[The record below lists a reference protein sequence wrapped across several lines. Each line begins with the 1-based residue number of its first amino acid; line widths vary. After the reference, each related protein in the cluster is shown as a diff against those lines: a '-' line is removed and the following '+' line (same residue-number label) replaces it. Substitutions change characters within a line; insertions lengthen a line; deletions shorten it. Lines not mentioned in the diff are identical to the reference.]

1 MLTVS
6 AVTLGSLGLGLGAV
20 RDTLGVRGFELRC
33 SGNADSQNQ
42 SVSYI
47 CYPWDPLRF
56 FGSEETLLLS
66 PGFPA
71 WSFPE
76 ERERGLLL
84 TSWLRPH
91 RVEVSTVWA
100 IWSLEWSSLPSQ

>member
-1 MLTVS
+1 MLIVS
-6 AVTLGSLGLGLGAV
+6 TVTLGSLGLGLGAV
-20 RDTLGVRGFELRC
+20 RDTLGVRGFDLRC

-42 SVSYI
+42 SVSYFLL
-47 CYPWDPLRF
+47 PV
-56 FGSEETLLLS
+56 GSLKVLWFRGNIAAITRV
-66 PGFPA
+66 PR

-91 RVEVSTVWA
+91 RVEISMVWA
-100 IWSLEWSSLPSQ
+100 IWSLECCSLPSQ